1 MRFCLIDRIRS
12 YEPGSR
18 LTAVKA
24 VALSEEYLADH
35 FPSFPVL
42 PGVFMLEAMTQAG
55 AWLVR
60 LTEDFQ
66 HSMIVLHEARNIKYA
81 DFVSP
86 GACLEIDVQ
95 MLSTDGPWI
104 KLKARGEIEGDL
116 AVSGRLTLRRYNL
129 ADEDPQRAP
138 LDRRLTTYFREM
150 QSLLMAPVARSED

>member
-12 YEPGSR
+12 FEPGTR

-60 LTEDFQ
+60 LTDDFQ
-66 HSMIVLHEARNIKYA
+66 HSMVVLHEARNIKYA
-81 DFVSP
+81 DFVAP
-86 GACLEIDVQ
+86 GARLEIEVEI
-95 MLSTDGPWI
+95 LAAEESLI
-104 KLKARGEIEGDL
+104 KLKGRGEIDGDL
-116 AVSGRLTLRRYNL
+116 AVSGRLTLRRFNL
-129 ADEDPQRAP
+129 ADEQSEKAY
-138 LDRRLTTYFREM
+138 LDRQITNHFRQM
-150 QSLLMAPVARSED
+150 KSILMAPVAR

>member
-12 YEPGSR
+12 FQPGTR

-42 PGVFMLEAMTQAG
+42 PGVLMLEAMTQAA

-60 LTEDFQ
+60 LTDDFA
-66 HSMIVLHEARNIKYA
+66 HSMIVLQEARNIKYA

-86 GACLEIDVQ
+86 GARLEIEVEI
-95 MLSTDGPWI
+95 LAAEGSSI
-104 KLKARGEIEGDL
+104 KLKGRGAIDGEL
-116 AVSGRLTLRRYNL
+116 AVSGRLTLRRFNL
-129 ADEDPQRAP
+129 ADQQPEKAY
-138 LDRRLTTYFREM
+138 LDREITNQFREM
-150 QSLLMAPVARSED
+150 KSILMAPVAR